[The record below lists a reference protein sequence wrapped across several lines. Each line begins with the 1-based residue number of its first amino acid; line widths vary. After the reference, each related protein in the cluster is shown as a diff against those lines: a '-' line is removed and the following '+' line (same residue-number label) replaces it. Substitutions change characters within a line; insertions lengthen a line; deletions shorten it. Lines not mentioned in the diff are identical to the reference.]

1 MHATNSKDPRS
12 RFSIRLT
19 RNRNPRSNDPGAF
32 HRRLRAV
39 ACVVAVVG
47 FGAPGQVAA
56 APDQAKTAKAAKD
69 ETGSIERAL
78 EPHLRDISL
87 QRVYVDELK
96 L

>member
-1 MHATNSKDPRS
+1 MHATHPNDPTS
-12 RFSIRLT
+12 RFPT
-19 RNRNPRSNDPGAF
+19 RNGNDPGAF

-47 FGAPGQVAA
+47 FGASGQVAA
-56 APDQAKTAKAAKD
+56 APDQTKTAKATKD